1 VILSDLLDAPVVGP
15 DGAPLGFVVDARLEL
30 DLLAEDD
37 GPGGA
42 RDREDVA
49 PQEDTEQEAGAH
61 DEPLSAGTARRGA
74 VGDARVVGILVS
86 PRKAGSFHGYERTD
100 VRSPWPIPQ
109 LVRRRH
115 RGTYLV
121 RWEDV
126 ADVGPEGVRLA
137 AGYTE
142 HDPGLDTPAS

>member
-1 VILSDLLDAPVVGP
+1 MILSDLLDAPVVGP
-15 DGAPLGFVVDARLEL
+15 DGARLGFVVDVRLEL

-37 GPGGA
+37 EPGGPH
-42 RDREDVA
+42 DREGAAAGDRT
-49 PQEDTEQEAGAH
+49 EDRER
-61 DEPLSAGTARRGA
+61 DEPLSAVVADRGA

-86 PRKAGSFHGYERTD
+86 PRRAGSFHGYERTD

-121 RWEDV
+121 RWADV
-126 ADVGPEGVRLA
+126 ADVGVTGVRLA
-137 AGYTE
+137 AGYAE
-142 HDPGLDTPAS
+142 HDPALGSAGS